1 MKRYV
6 GMIQQASGNAAKV
19 RYQAFTLNRSSHSPI
34 FQSLQKAVDW
44 LEKKIGISALELDG
58 SGLKRGWVGYR
69 AFTRQPLA
77 RKDRLPHDSGIR
89 FRVGTGNAEVM
100 LDRRWVP
107 MDEQVAGN
115 VVGIMKTGLLPGPLT
130 DEEVLALHAD
140 IVQRGATRRAEAN
153 NGR

>member
-19 RYQAFTLNRSSHSPI
+19 RYQAFTLNRSSHSLI
-34 FQSLQKAVDW
+34 FQSMQKAVDW

-89 FRVGTGNAEVM
+89 FRVGTGHAEVM
-100 LDRRWVP
+100 LDRKWVP
-107 MDEQVAGN
+107 MDGAVEGN
-115 VVGIMKTGLLPGPLT
+115 VLGIMKQGLPVGPNPV
-130 DEEVLALHAD
+130 EEISH
-140 IVQRGATRRAEAN
+140 EY
-153 NGR
+153 